1 MTTSAVLMVYA
12 DYGEE
17 HSGVIEI
24 LKNYGVSVELK
35 RLPVGDFLLSSR
47 VGVERKTTG
56 DFVHSIKGKRLFK
69 QIIELKENFSRPL
82 IIIEGQDLYSVRG
95 MHPNAIRGALALITV
110 VHSIPVLFARN
121 PQDTATFLWII
132 ARQEQ
137 EYLNYEVSLYGKK
150 KAPTLKDE
158 QKRILEA
165 IPQIGP
171 VLAESL
177 LEHFGSVEKVM
188 QASPEELMKVY
199 KIGRKKA
206 MKIREVLEAPYR
218 SDNSSY

>member
-1 MTTSAVLMVYA
+1 MTSSASLTIYA

-17 HSGVIEI
+17 HSGLIEI
-24 LKNYGVSVELK
+24 LRDYGVKVELK

-47 VGVERKTTG
+47 VGVERKTTN
-56 DFVHSIKGKRLFK
+56 DFAQSIKGKRLFK

-82 IIIEGQDLYSVRG
+82 MIIEGQDLYSIRG

-110 VHSIPVLFARN
+110 VHGIPVLITRN
-121 PQDTATFLWII
+121 PRDTATFLWII

-137 EYLNYEVSLYGKK
+137 EYLNYEVSLYGKR
-150 KAPTLKDE
+150 KAPTLKEE

-171 VLAESL
+171 VLADSL
-177 LEHFGSVEKVM
+177 LAHFGSVEKVV
-188 QASPEELMKVY
+188 QASPEELMQVY
-199 KIGRKKA
+199 KIGKKKA
-206 MKIREVLEAPYR
+206 MKIREVLEAPYQSDR
-218 SDNSSY
+218 SRV